1 MKAKAIFVFVAVQA
15 APGGGGGAAPGNLL
29 VRILSFP
36 CSLRVKCSH
45 VIGWGIL
52 HPSLDPAKAL
62 FFKIH
67 KISNIGILVL
77 LKSENKL
84 NIVVYGEFCIG

>member
-1 MKAKAIFVFVAVQA
+1 M
-15 APGGGGGAAPGNLL
+15 
-29 VRILSFP
+29 
-36 CSLRVKCSH
+36 
-45 VIGWGIL
+45 
-52 HPSLDPAKAL
+52 SLDPAKAL

-84 NIVVYGEFCIG
+84 NIVVYGEFCID